1 MPPEARVFV
10 VDDSDSVRQ
19 SLRAVLESAD
29 LEVVDYPSAEAFLDG
44 AMAEQGD
51 CVLADMRMPNM
62 NGLELQHELNRRGIG
77 VSFIIVT
84 GHADVPLAVAAMKAG
99 ASDFIEK
106 PFDAEALLAS
116 VKRAVDAGRSA
127 RSKAV
132 EAKAAASAVALL
144 TEREREVLDQLVL
157 GKSNKVVGHE
167 LGISPRTVEVHRARL
182 LEKMKARS
190 LSDLVRT
197 VRAMEGRFPAEPT

>member
-1 MPPEARVFV
+1 MPPKSRVFV
-10 VDDSDSVRQ
+10 VDDSDSIRQ

-44 AMAEQGD
+44 ALAEQGD
-51 CVLADMRMPNM
+51 CVLADMRMPKM
-62 NGLELQHELNRRGIG
+62 NGLELQHELNKRRIA

-99 ASDFIEK
+99 ATDFIEK
-106 PFDAEALLAS
+106 PFDAEALLDS
-116 VKRAVDAGRSA
+116 VRRALDAGQNA

-132 EAKAAASAVALL
+132 EAKAAANAVALL
-144 TEREREVLDQLVL
+144 TDREREVLDQLVL

-197 VRAMEGRFPAEPT
+197 VRAMEGRLPAGST